1 MSDAPAPDDA
11 SSAPDDASSDDQ
23 PAAGADDPPATGA
36 TPARGSGLGGADGPL
51 ADVDRVQRV
60 LIWGGVALLAL
71 LAAVATF
78 RVYTGASRAIARFVA
93 PEFQPAFEATFN
105 LAVLLLAIAGIG
117 LLLRRLE
124 ATT

>member
-1 MSDAPAPDDA
+1 MSESPATDEA
-11 SSAPDDASSDDQ
+11 SPDDQ
-23 PAAGADDPPATGA
+23 PDAGGDDPAAPGA
-36 TPARGSGLGGADGPL
+36 APVHAGGLAGADGPL
-51 ADVDRVQRV
+51 ADVARVQRV
-60 LIWGGVALLAL
+60 LIGGGVGLLAL

-78 RVYTGASRAIARFVA
+78 RVYTSASRAISRFVA